1 MATSASPASFLIRL
15 DPRLREGLQQ
25 QIYRSVR
32 RAILDGVLA
41 PGARVPSSRAL
52 ATDLEGHFARH
63 LRRMRVVYRERLEA
77 LVAAAERFCGGVLRV
92 RPVQTGLHALA
103 DVAGVDAVR
112 VSREA
117 AARGVEAAPLAAY
130 FAGTE
135 RGASGLVLGFG
146 VVRPDASRRGMER
159 LAMAIEAARRR

>member
-1 MATSASPASFLIRL
+1 MFAS
-15 DPRLREGLQQ
+15 
-25 QIYRSVR
+25 
-32 RAILDGVLA
+32 
-41 PGARVPSSRAL
+41 
-52 ATDLEGHFARH
+52 RH
-63 LRRMRVVYRERLEA
+63 LRRIRVAYRERLEA
-77 LVAAAERFCGGVLRV
+77 MAAAAERFCGGVLRV
-92 RPVQTGLHALA
+92 RPAQTGLHALA

-117 AARGVEAAPLAAY
+117 AARGVEAASLSAY

-146 VVRPDASRRGMER
+146 VVRSDASWRGMEC

>member
-1 MATSASPASFLIRL
+1 
-15 DPRLREGLQQ
+15 
-25 QIYRSVR
+25 
-32 RAILDGVLA
+32 
-41 PGARVPSSRAL
+41 
-52 ATDLEGHFARH
+52 
-63 LRRMRVVYRERLEA
+63 MRVVYRERLEA

-117 AARGVEAAPLAAY
+117 AARGVEAAPLSAY
-130 FAGTE
+130 FAGAE

-159 LAMAIEAARRR
+159 LAMAIEAAGRR